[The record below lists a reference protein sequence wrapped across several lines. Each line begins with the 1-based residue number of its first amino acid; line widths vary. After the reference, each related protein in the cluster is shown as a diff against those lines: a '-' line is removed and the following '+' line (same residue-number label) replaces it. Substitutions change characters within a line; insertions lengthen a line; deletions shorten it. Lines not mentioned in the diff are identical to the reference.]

1 MRLPAIKFSGRIMY
15 SRTFDSVQKAA
26 AELLQALD
34 EKNREIVQFPFG
46 FDIEWK
52 PSFHKDDPPSKVAV
66 MQICT
71 DSSHCHVLHL
81 IHSGIPPNLQLLQ
94 ICHCYKLDFLFFFFC
109 LRQLINYVSFN
120 TKFGV
125 RKVGVGIDSD
135 ATKVFRDYKISVK
148 GVTDLSFH
156 AKQKLGGDRNWG
168 LSSLTEKLLSKQL
181 KKPKKI
187 TLGNWETPVLSKEQ
201 LEYAATDAFA
211 SWYLYQAIKDLP
223 DAQVTDKSRK
233 VDGCVTKFRPWW
245 RRRGRNRF

>member
-1 MRLPAIKFSGRIMY
+1 
-15 SRTFDSVQKAA
+15 VQKS
-26 AELLQALD
+26 LLFFSYKTLIL
-34 EKNREIVQFPFG
+34 EKKKLITSITYSLLCKTF
-46 FDIEWK
+46 I
-52 PSFHKDDPPSKVAV
+52 DDPPSKVAV

-168 LSSLTEKLLSKQL
+168 LSSLTEKLLSKQVCFESNCL
-181 KKPKKI
+181 KLKC
-187 TLGNWETPVLSKEQ
+187 
-201 LEYAATDAFA
+201 
-211 SWYLYQAIKDLP
+211 YLYFFCQ
-223 DAQVTDKSRK
+223 
-233 VDGCVTKFRPWW
+233 F
-245 RRRGRNRF
+245 